1 MTSIAAIG
9 ECMVEI
15 RRTGDGTARF
25 GFGGDTLNCALYL
38 ARLGVTIDYVT
49 LLGDDPYS
57 ADMLAAWAA
66 EGVGTGRVVR
76 LPGRMPGLYV
86 IETDAKGERSFFYW
100 RDRAPARELFTH
112 PDAAPLVDSL
122 PGYGLLMLSGISLSL
137 YGEEGRARLHAA
149 LDRAR
154 AAGAKVAF
162 DTNLRPRGWPSL
174 DAARDAYAALAGRV
188 DIVLSGVEDEA
199 LLFGAEA
206 PTAIIDRWRAAGASE
221 IVVKNGGDGCLV
233 WEQGGA
239 VDEVPATRVA
249 RVVDTT
255 AAGDSF
261 CAGYLAARQAG
272 QGIAAAARLGHRL
285 AGIVIGH
292 PGAIVPAAAT
302 AAVVAELRGAA

>member
-1 MTSIAAIG
+1 MTRIAAIG
-9 ECMVEI
+9 ECMLEV

-38 ARLGVTIDYVT
+38 ARLGAAVDYVT

-57 ADMLAAWAA
+57 ADLLAAWAA
-66 EGVGTGRVVR
+66 EGVGTDRVVR
-76 LPGRMPGLYV
+76 LPGRVPGLYT
-86 IETDAKGERSFFYW
+86 IETDAKGERSFYYW

-112 PDAAPLVDSL
+112 PDAAPLVDAL

-137 YGEEGRARLHAA
+137 YGDEGRERLGKT

-162 DTNLRPRGWPSL
+162 DTNLRPRNWPGL
-174 DAARDAYAALAGRV
+174 DAARAAYAALAGRV

-206 PTAIIDRWRAAGASE
+206 PTAIIDRWRDAGADE
-221 IVVKNGGDGCLV
+221 IIVKNGGDGCLV
-233 WEQGGA
+233 WEVGGA
-239 VDEVPATRVA
+239 VETVPATRVE

-272 QGIAAAARLGHRL
+272 WSVAAAAGLGHRL

-292 PGAIVPAAAT
+292 PGAIAPAQAT
-302 AAVVAELRGAA
+302 AAVAAELQGAS

>member
-1 MTSIAAIG
+1 MKRIAAIG
-9 ECMVEI
+9 ECMLEL
-15 RRTGDGTARF
+15 RSSGFGAARF

-38 ARLGVTIDYVT
+38 ARLGETVDYVT

-57 ADMLAAWAA
+57 ADMLAAWDA

-76 LPGRMPGLYV
+76 LPGRLPGLYA
-86 IETDAKGERSFFYW
+86 IETDDKGERSFSYW

-112 PDAAPLVDSL
+112 PDAKPLVDAL
-122 PGYGLLMLSGISLSL
+122 PDYGLLMLSGISLSL
-137 YGEEGRARLHAA
+137 YGEEGRVQLHGA

-162 DTNLRPRGWPSL
+162 DTNLRPRGWPGL
-174 DAARDAYAALAGRV
+174 DAARAAYEALAGRV

-199 LLFGAEA
+199 LLYGVEA
-206 PTAIIDRWRAAGASE
+206 PEAIVARWRDAGATE
-221 IVVKNGGDGCLV
+221 VVVKRGGDDCLV
-233 WEQGGA
+233 WESGDDA
-239 VDEVPATRVA
+239 IRSVPTTTVE

-261 CAGYLAARQAG
+261 CAGYLAARRAG
-272 QGIAAAARLGHRL
+272 QGIEASAKLGHRL

-292 PGAIVPAAAT
+292 PGAIVPAEAT
-302 AAVVAELRGAA
+302 AGLKEAL

>member
-1 MTSIAAIG
+1 MTRIAAIG
-9 ECMVEI
+9 ECMLEL
-15 RRTGDGTARF
+15 RSSGFGAARF

-38 ARLGVTIDYVT
+38 ARLGVAVDYVT

-57 ADMLAAWAA
+57 ADMLAAWEA

-76 LPGRMPGLYV
+76 LPGRLPGLYA
-86 IETDAKGERSFFYW
+86 IETDDRGERSFSYW

-112 PDAAPLVDSL
+112 PDAQPLIEAL
-122 PGYGLLMLSGISLSL
+122 PEYGLLMLSGISLSL
-137 YGEEGRARLHAA
+137 YGEEGRARLRDA

-162 DTNLRPRGWPSL
+162 DTNLRPRGWPGL
-174 DAARDAYAALAGRV
+174 EVARAAYEALGGRV

-199 LLFGAEA
+199 LLYGEE
-206 PTAIIDRWRAAGASE
+206 PPDAIVARWRDAGAAE
-221 IVVKNGGDGCLV
+221 VVVKRGGDDCLV
-233 WEQGGA
+233 WERGGG
-239 VDEVPATRVA
+239 VRRVPTSKVE

-261 CAGYLAARQAG
+261 CAGYLAARRAG
-272 QGIAAAARLGHRL
+272 RGIEESARLGHRL

-292 PGAIVPAAAT
+292 PGAIVPAEAT
-302 AAVVAELRGAA
+302 AGLRDAL

>member
-1 MTSIAAIG
+1 MKRIAAIG
-9 ECMVEI
+9 ECMLEL

-38 ARLGVTIDYVT
+38 ARLGVAVDYVT

-66 EGVGTGRVVR
+66 EGIGTGRVVR
-76 LPGRMPGLYV
+76 LPGRLPGLYA
-86 IETDAKGERSFFYW
+86 IETDERGERSFFYW

-112 PDAAPLVDSL
+112 PDAGPLVEAL

-137 YGEEGRARLHAA
+137 YGDDGRARLHAA

-154 AAGAKVAF
+154 AAGARVAF
-162 DTNLRPRGWPSL
+162 DTNLRPRGWPGL
-174 DAARDAYAALAGRV
+174 EAARAAYAALAGRV

-199 LLFGAEA
+199 LLHGDEPAEA
-206 PTAIIDRWRAAGASE
+206 IVARWRDAGAAE
-221 IVVKNGGDGCLV
+221 VVVKRGGDGALV
-233 WEQGGA
+233 WEAGGA
-239 VDEVPATRVA
+239 VSTVPATRVE

-272 QGIAAAARLGHRL
+272 QGIEAAARLGHRL
-285 AGIVIGH
+285 AGIVIGY

-302 AAVVAELRGAA
+302 AGLQGIL

>member
-1 MTSIAAIG
+1 MKRIAAIG
-9 ECMVEI
+9 ECMLEL
-15 RRTGDGTARF
+15 RSSGFGPARF

-38 ARLGVTIDYVT
+38 ARLGVAVDYVT

-57 ADMLAAWAA
+57 ADMLAAWEA
-66 EGVGTGRVVR
+66 EGVGTSRVVR
-76 LPGRMPGLYV
+76 LPGRLPGLYA
-86 IETDAKGERSFFYW
+86 IETDERGERSFSYW

-112 PDAAPLVDSL
+112 PEARPLVEAL
-122 PGYGLLMLSGISLSL
+122 PDYGLLMLSGISLSL
-137 YGEEGRARLHAA
+137 YGEEGRGRLHEA

-174 DAARDAYAALAGRV
+174 DAAREAYAALAGRV

-199 LLFGAEA
+199 ILHGAE
-206 PTAIIDRWRAAGASE
+206 PVEAIIDRWRAAGAAE
-221 IVVKNGGDGCLV
+221 VVVKRGGDDCVL
-233 WEQGGA
+233 WQTGGA
-239 VDEVPATRVA
+239 LVGVPTVPVE

-272 QGIAAAARLGHRL
+272 QGIEDAARLGHRL

-292 PGAIVPAAAT
+292 PGAIVPAEAT
-302 AAVVAELRGAA
+302 AGLRGAL